1 MRLTKILARVEML
14 RTDVRGQDLVEYALL
29 TGFVA
34 VACGAIFPTS
44 VAPSISTI
52 FSKVLSGLNWTPNG

>member
-1 MRLTKILARVEML
+1 MRLTQILARVEAL
-14 RTDVRGQDLVEYALL
+14 RSDVRGQDLVEYALL

-52 FSKVLSGLNWTPNG
+52 FSKILSGLQWTPNG